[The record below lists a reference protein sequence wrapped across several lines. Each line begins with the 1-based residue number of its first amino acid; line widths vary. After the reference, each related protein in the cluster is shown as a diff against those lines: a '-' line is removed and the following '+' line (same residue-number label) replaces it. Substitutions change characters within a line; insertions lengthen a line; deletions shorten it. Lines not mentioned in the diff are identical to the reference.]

1 MYIDSTQRSIE
12 VFSDAS
18 ATTAEPEYVVSW
30 ADISTVEF
38 TPGTATGLLDGTTPV
53 LAIPAP
59 TAGLQR
65 HVQLI
70 NVYNAD
76 TVDHTITV
84 QYKDDAEVV
93 ILGEFSLAVGHTL
106 TYTPDNGWVIW
117 GQTGPQGP
125 AGAPGP
131 KGDPGGAASFTTLDD
146 TPSTYAGE
154 GGKVVAVKGDESG
167 LEFITGGGGG
177 GGLGGILEIDVS
189 AGNQVVSSGDFASNS
204 IFHITDP
211 TFMATG
217 REVTFPAEVKDLLVV
232 YNATFSSVDIAF
244 TYDTGTGPFTVI
256 QTLPYAASLI
266 CSHDPEYNTPIY
278 SRFRPGEA
286 SLQQQFFSGV
296 PTANQVVAKFLVPNT
311 AYDMAPTYAQ
321 LFDVGCRVHSGLTPT
336 GSSTFDVLV
345 NGVSSG
351 SVTFTASTQEA
362 TVSLSSGF
370 VAMGPGDV
378 LEIVAPNA
386 PDSTTGDITVALQF
400 LGAF

>member
-1 MYIDSTQRSIE
+1 MYLDTPDRVLQIE
-12 VFSDAS
+12 SDGT
-18 ATTAEPEYVVSW
+18 ATVAEPVFVASY

-38 TPGTATGLLDGTTPV
+38 TPGTSHGVLTGSTPV
-53 LAIPAP
+53 TAVAAP
-59 TAGLQR
+59 VLGIQR
-65 HVQLI
+65 HVQLV

-76 TVDHTITV
+76 NVDHTITV
-84 QYKDDAEVV
+84 VLLDNATPRV
-93 ILGEFSLAVGHTL
+93 LGEFLVEAGHTL
-106 TYTPDNGWVIW
+106 AYTPDNGWVIW

-125 AGAPGP
+125 AGVPGP

-232 YNATFSSVDIAF
+232 YNATFSSVDVAF
-244 TYDTGTGPFTVI
+244 TYDMGTGPFTVI

-266 CSHDPEYNTPIY
+266 CSHDPEFNTPIY

-296 PTANQVVAKFLVPNT
+296 PTANQVVAKFLVPNI

-321 LFDVGCRVHSGLTPT
+321 LFDIGCRVHSGLTPT

-370 VAMGPGDV
+370 LAMGPGDV